1 MDTSN
6 PPLNEWIIIHREN
19 LSHNQMF
26 IAGDSI
32 TAGHPYEDNLH
43 LAYANEIARSLKF
56 NVTRGARNGSG
67 WLYEK
72 GGTSGRT
79 IVESTNFSAYDVAL
93 FAFGTNDYGND
104 QPLGQLGDIYPEQKT
119 FYGTVEYCIKKIY
132 QSNPHIVLILST
144 PLLRVDHGDP
154 STQYALKFKNGAGF
168 TLNQYIEAE
177 IEICKKYNIPYID
190 NRISPFNILSAPNLL
205 VDQLHPTE
213 EGYHVLGAY
222 LAAKVGSI
230 IKPYVE

>member
-1 MDTSN
+1 MIMQRALSISKQRIEA
-6 PPLNEWIIIHREN
+6 LQNEN
-19 LSHNQMF
+19 AAMKPKALF
-26 IAGDSI
+26 ADSI

-43 LAYANEIARSLKF
+43 LAYANEISRALKF
-56 NVTRGARNGSG
+56 KTTRGARNGSG
-67 WLYEK
+67 WLYGK

-79 IVESTNFSAYDVAL
+79 IVESTNFSAYNVAL
-93 FAFGTNDYGND
+93 FAFGTNDYGNN

-154 STQYALKFKNGAGF
+154 STQYALNFKNKAGF

-177 IEICKKYNIPYID
+177 IEIFKKYNIP
-190 NRISPFNILSAPNLL
+190 
-205 VDQLHPTE
+205 
-213 EGYHVLGAY
+213 
-222 LAAKVGSI
+222 
-230 IKPYVE
+230 